1 MKLHNQSQQTFKHDY
16 TDPKTGVITQ
26 YVSNG
31 GKYVDVPD
39 DLAEKWLRM
48 FPAQFQTD
56 KEAQA
61 KAVVNRLEL
70 EERDKKIADLTV
82 RLLAA
87 EKIADE
93 LSKEKLEGAL
103 GVGPS
108 GEATTAA
115 PSAVVSEAVASTKR
129 APGRPAKTHA

>member
-16 TDPKTGVITQ
+16 TDARGVVTQ

-93 LSKEKLEGAL
+93 LSKKELSESVGA
-103 GVGPS
+103 GDGITPS
-108 GEATTAA
+108 AIVTEAVTAA
-115 PSAVVSEAVASTKR
+115 KKG
-129 APGRPAKTHA
+129 PGRPAKSHA